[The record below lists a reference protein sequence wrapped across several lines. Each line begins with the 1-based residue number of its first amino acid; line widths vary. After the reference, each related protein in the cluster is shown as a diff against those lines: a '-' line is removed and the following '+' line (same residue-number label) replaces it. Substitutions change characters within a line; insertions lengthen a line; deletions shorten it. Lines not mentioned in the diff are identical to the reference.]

1 MGAGR
6 NPGLEGLRYRGGGT
20 MISWML
26 HRITGLGIV
35 LFVSLHVVA
44 AFLLLQSGSNVGK
57 AINTIYES
65 WLFQAFIYFCVIF
78 HVLNGARI
86 IILDMWPQLLAYQRE
101 ATWLEWLIFIPV
113 YGLSLLLLVQRGLTG
128 G

>member
-20 MISWML
+20 MITWML
-26 HRITGLGIV
+26 HRITGLGII

-44 AFLLLQSGSNVGK
+44 AFLLLQLGSDVGK
-57 AINTIYES
+57 AINTVYES
-65 WLFQAFIYFCVIF
+65 WLFQAFVYFCVIF
-78 HVLNGARI
+78 HVINGTRVI
-86 IILDMWPQLLAYQRE
+86 VLDVWPQLLTYQRE
-101 ATWLEWLIFIPV
+101 AIWMEWLIFIPV